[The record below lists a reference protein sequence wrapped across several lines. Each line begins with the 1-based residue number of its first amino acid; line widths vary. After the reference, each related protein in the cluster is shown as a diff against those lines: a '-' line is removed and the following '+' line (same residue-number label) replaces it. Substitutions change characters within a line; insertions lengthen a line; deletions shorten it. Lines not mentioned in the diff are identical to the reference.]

1 MKTINLVC
9 GSFSPERTAGANR
22 ALILSKVL
30 SEKFKV
36 NVIYLTKPSEVF
48 NINQLPL
55 SLQQNENISLY
66 PVYIDKF
73 SKSNFLKRTLTEI
86 RHALLLMNKCKMIS
100 ADTQIISI
108 PFLMLLPISA
118 MYFIGKSKENRILE
132 IRDIIWKY
140 FEFKEGFLNKVIYH
154 ILTYICQ
161 LSLKA
166 FDQIVTVTES
176 QKTEIQKVFSREVT
190 CIGNGLDK
198 GTFDKLS
205 EIGGTPKAQS
215 INISYVGSIGYPQNL
230 SILVDTA
237 DKLQHKNIHIHI
249 FGDGPSKKEL
259 EDKVLMLKLSNI
271 TFYGSVDFEHLK
283 EGYINSHI
291 LYAQLRDI
299 PSLKTAEPTKI
310 FEYAATGR
318 KIIFGIK
325 GDGEKLLGN
334 FENVS
339 IIKPDNIDALASE
352 IEKLVECNDFG
363 VSQFNINKVNSSY
376 LRESITSKYFSVI

>member
-22 ALILSKVL
+22 ASILSKVL
-30 SEKFKV
+30 SERFQV
-36 NVIYLTKPSEVF
+36 NVIYLTKPGEVF

-55 SLQQNENISLY
+55 NLQQNVNISFY
-66 PVYIDKF
+66 PVYIGKF
-73 SKSNFLKRTLTEI
+73 SKSNFLKRTITETK
-86 RHALLLMNKCKMIS
+86 HALLLMKKCKTLS

-118 MYFIGKSKENRILE
+118 MYLAGRSKQTRILE

-140 FEFKEGFLNKVIYH
+140 FEFKKGFINKVIYH
-154 ILTYICQ
+154 TLTYICQ

-176 QKTEIQKVFSREVT
+176 QKTQVQKVFSREVT

-198 GTFDKLS
+198 GTFDNLS
-205 EIGGTPKAQS
+205 EIGGTPKTKS

-230 SILVDTA
+230 SILVDA
-237 DKLQHKNIHIHI
+237 AKQLQHTNIHIHI
-249 FGDGPSKKEL
+249 FGDGPSKKDL
-259 EDKVLMLKLSNI
+259 EEQTSRLKLSNI
-271 TFYGSVDFEHLK
+271 TFHGSVDFERLK
-283 EGYINSHI
+283 EGYINSHL

-325 GDGEKLLGN
+325 GDGEKLLSN

-339 IIKPDNIDALASE
+339 IIRPDSVDALTSE
-352 IEKLVECNDFG
+352 IEKIVESNNFDI
-363 VSQFNINKVNSSY
+363 SHSNIEKVNTSY
-376 LRESITSKYFSVI
+376 LRESITSKYFSVT

>member
-1 MKTINLVC
+1 MKTVNLVC

-22 ALILSKVL
+22 ASILSTVL
-30 SEKFKV
+30 SEKFQM
-36 NVIYLTKPSEVF
+36 NVIYLTKPGEEFDV
-48 NINQLPL
+48 NQLPIHL
-55 SLQQNENISLY
+55 KSNANITFH
-66 PVYIDKF
+66 PVYIEKF
-73 SKSNFLKRTLTEI
+73 SKSNFLKRTVAEI
-86 RHALLLMNKCKMIS
+86 RHAFLLMKTSKKLP
-100 ADTQIISI
+100 AETQIISI

-118 MYFIGKSKENRILE
+118 IYLAGSSKQTKILE

-140 FEFKEGFLNKVIYH
+140 FEFKKGFVNKVIYH
-154 ILTYICQ
+154 TLTSICQ

-176 QKTEIQKVFSREVT
+176 QKIEVKKVFSREVT

-205 EIGGTPKAQS
+205 TIGETPKS
-215 INISYVGSIGYPQNL
+215 KTINISYVGSIGYPQNL
-230 SILVDTA
+230 AILVDA
-237 DKLQHKNIHIHI
+237 ANKLQHTNVHIHI

-259 EDKVLMLKLSNI
+259 EEQVSRLKLSNV
-271 TFYGSVDFEHLK
+271 TFHGSVNFERLK

-334 FENVS
+334 FGNVS
-339 IIKPDNIDALASE
+339 IITPDSIDALVLE
-352 IEKLVECNDFG
+352 VERLVECNEFN
-363 VSQFNINKVNSSY
+363 VSQFNIGKINTAY
-376 LRESITSKYFSVI
+376 LRESITSKYFTVI

>member
-9 GSFSPERTAGANR
+9 GSFTPERTAGANR
-22 ALILSKVL
+22 ASILSKVL
-30 SEKFKV
+30 SERFQI
-36 NVIYLTKPSEVF
+36 NVIYLTKPGEVF
-48 NINQLPL
+48 DINQLPL
-55 SLQQNENISLY
+55 NLQKNKNISFY
-66 PVYIDKF
+66 PVYIDTF

-86 RHALLLMNKCKMIS
+86 KHAILLMKKCK
-100 ADTQIISI
+100 ALPANTQIISI

-118 MYFIGKSKENRILE
+118 MYLAGRGEQARILE

-140 FEFKEGFLNKVIYH
+140 FEFKKGFNNKVIYH
-154 ILTYICQ
+154 TLTYICQ

-166 FDQIVTVTES
+166 FDQIITVTES
-176 QKTEIQKVFSREVT
+176 QKTQIQEVFSREVT

-205 EIGGTPKAQS
+205 EIGGPPKAKS

-230 SILVDTA
+230 SILA
-237 DKLQHKNIHIHI
+237 DAANKLQHKNIHIHI
-249 FGDGPSKKEL
+249 FGDGPSRKEM
-259 EDKVLMLKLSNI
+259 EEKVLMLKLSNM
-271 TFYGSVDFEHLK
+271 TFHGSVDFEHLK
-283 EGYINSHI
+283 EGYENSHI

-318 KIIFGIK
+318 KIIFGIEGSGK
-325 GDGEKLLGN
+325 KLLGA

-339 IIKPDNIDALASE
+339 IIKPDDVDALVCE
-352 IEKLVECNDFG
+352 IERLVECDDFG

-376 LRESITSKYFSVI
+376 LRESITSKYFAVI